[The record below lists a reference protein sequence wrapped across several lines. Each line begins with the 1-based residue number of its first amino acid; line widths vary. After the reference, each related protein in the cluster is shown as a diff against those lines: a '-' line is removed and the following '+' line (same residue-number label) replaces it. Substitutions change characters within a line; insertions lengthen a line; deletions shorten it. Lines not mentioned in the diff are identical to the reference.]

1 MNTHINTFLQNW
13 KIIWT
18 HSFSF
23 LLSSSTFSPLKIRL
37 NVLHTYFLDRE
48 SKLGKKEKS
57 IYKITSY
64 TLFMSHQLMCL
75 TPPSR
80 CCFSSIYLQMAFLR
94 SRTVADCTTTIA
106 VKRFAPVR
114 INKCIEI
121 KTHSKKTH
129 AWLLHQPYK
138 HEQSWP
144 DHIPKPPESSPHPTW
159 PEDQKRFGILDLMNY
174 YSQTCN
180 LFSILFY

>member
-1 MNTHINTFLQNW
+1 M
-13 KIIWT
+13 WT

-23 LLSSSTFSPLKIRL
+23 LLSSSIFSPLKIRL

-48 SKLGKKEKS
+48 NKLGKKEKS
-57 IYKITSY
+57 ISKITSY
-64 TLFMSHQLMCL
+64 TFFMSHQLMCL

-121 KTHSKKTH
+121 KNEFQENSRMTSPSALQTRTVMAWPYSKATWEFTSSNVTWRSEKTRNSR
-129 AWLLHQPYK
+129 PY
-138 HEQSWP
+138 
-144 DHIPKPPESSPHPTW
+144 
-159 PEDQKRFGILDLMNY
+159 
-174 YSQTCN
+174 
-180 LFSILFY
+180 